1 MNEFKKEIDSFLKKY
16 KTIKYKK
23 GQVLV
28 RMGDTFDK
36 VIIEKEGF
44 ARVYKTS
51 NDNKEISWPILKPM
65 WLFSLITSFTGGKSQ
80 YNVETVT
87 EMEAWSVPIEE
98 FNEFIK
104 DIKSDLYLSIIK
116 ELVELSSK
124 TEELILAD
132 SYTKVMILILD
143 LANNF
148 GKKIGKEILIDFNIP
163 HRVMASITGLT
174 RETVTL
180 QILKMQKKGILEN
193 KKRTVIIKDL
203 SKLI

>member
-1 MNEFKKEIDSFLKKY
+1 MNEFKKEIDIFLKKY

-36 VIIEKEGF
+36 IIIEKEGF
-44 ARVYKTS
+44 ARVYQS
-51 NDNKEISWPILKPM
+51 NNEGKEVSWPILKPM
-65 WLFSLITSFTGGKSQ
+65 WLYSWVTAFGGGKSK
-80 YNVETVT
+80 YNIETVT
-87 EMEAWSVPIEE
+87 NMEAWTIPVGEFDKFLKEE
-98 FNEFIK
+98 IYSEMIK
-104 DIKSDLYLSIIK
+104 GLINLS
-116 ELVELSSK
+116 LK

-132 SYTKVMILILD
+132 AYTKVKILLAD

-148 GKKIGKEILIDFNIP
+148 GKKSNNEILIDFNIP
-163 HRVMASITGLT
+163 HRVLASITGLT

-193 KKRTVIIKDL
+193 KKRTMVIKDIN
-203 SKLI
+203 KLA

>member
-1 MNEFKKEIDSFLKKY
+1 MNEFKKEIDKFLSKY

-44 ARVYKTS
+44 ARVYKTN
-51 NDNKEISWPILKPM
+51 NDNSEISWPILKPM

-98 FNEFIK
+98 FNEYIK
-104 DIKSDLYLSIIK
+104 DFKSDLYLSIIK

-124 TEELILAD
+124 TEELVLAD
-132 SYTKVMILILD
+132 SYTKVMILLSD

-148 GKKIGKEILIDFNIP
+148 GKRSGNEILIDFNIP

-193 KKRTVIIKDL
+193 KKRTVVIKDL